1 MGMVSVYILAKSQDD
16 FPAIRMEAERLRDRY
31 MEGYPDY
38 ELLYRDQPDTYFVA
52 AQRYSANNPPAVKQA
67 VRQYIITLI
76 ILLIVPAVNL
86 SEIGVRKA
94 FGAPRRELMMQV
106 LSENMLYSLLGGVL
120 GLILSYGATFFLGS
134 MLFSIDFMG
143 NGVTD
148 LRTMCMDLLFD
159 PVVFV
164 LAFFACFALNLL
176 SAAIPAWR
184 VTRTNIVDAIN
195 ER

>member
-1 MGMVSVYILAKSQDD
+1 MI
-16 FPAIRMEAERLRDRY
+16 
-31 MEGYPDY
+31 
-38 ELLYRDQPDTYFVA
+38 
-52 AQRYSANNPPAVKQA
+52 
-67 VRQYIITLI
+67 
-76 ILLIVPAVNL
+76 
-86 SEIGVRKA
+86 
-94 FGAPRRELMMQV
+94 QV

-159 PVVFV
+159 PVVFL

>member
-1 MGMVSVYILAKSQDD
+1 
-16 FPAIRMEAERLRDRY
+16 
-31 MEGYPDY
+31 
-38 ELLYRDQPDTYFVA
+38 
-52 AQRYSANNPPAVKQA
+52 
-67 VRQYIITLI
+67 
-76 ILLIVPAVNL
+76 
-86 SEIGVRKA
+86 
-94 FGAPRRELMMQV
+94 
-106 LSENMLYSLLGGVL
+106 
-120 GLILSYGATFFLGS
+120 
-134 MLFSIDFMG
+134 MG

-159 PVVFV
+159 PVVFL

>member
-1 MGMVSVYILAKSQDD
+1 MTRRALI
-16 FPAIRMEAERLRDRY
+16 
-31 MEGYPDY
+31 
-38 ELLYRDQPDTYFVA
+38 
-52 AQRYSANNPPAVKQA
+52 SARHNGIPPAVKQA
-67 VRQYIITLI
+67 VRQYVITLI
-76 ILLIVPAVNL
+76 ILLIVPAVNLSGLTLSRMRKRL

-120 GLILSYGATFFLGS
+120 GLVLSYAATFLGS
-134 MLFSIDFMG
+134 MLFSIDFMD

-148 LRTMCMDLLFD
+148 LRAMCMDLLFD
-159 PVVFV
+159 PAVFL
-164 LAFFACFALNLL
+164 LAFFACFTLNLL

>member
-1 MGMVSVYILAKSQDD
+1 MTFRQSVWKLNVSGTDIWKVIRIMNCSIVTSRILILWRRNDIQ
-16 FPAIRMEAERLRDRY
+16 PIILRL
-31 MEGYPDY
+31 
-38 ELLYRDQPDTYFVA
+38 
-52 AQRYSANNPPAVKQA
+52 KQA

-86 SEIGVRKA
+86 SGLTLSRMRKRLSEIGVRKA
-94 FGAPRRELMMQV
+94 FGAPRRELMIQV

-159 PVVFV
+159 PVVFL